1 MRRLSAALAAVFVF
15 ALAAPA
21 FAVDTVGTLVDLSCY
36 KMDKSNTG
44 LDHKMPKGQTANCAV
59 DCAKQG
65 KPLALITDK
74 GEIFI
79 VSGALAENN
88 NARLI
93 RHLGYKV
100 SVQGSVS
107 ALNPDGTRTIL
118 GGALKRLPQQ

>member
-1 MRRLSAALAAVFVF
+1 MKRLSAALAAGFVL

-36 KMDKSNTG
+36 KMDKTNTG

-59 DCAKQG
+59 ECAKKG
-65 KPLALITDK
+65 MPMALITDK
-74 GEIFI
+74 GEVFI

-100 SVQGSVS
+100 TIQGS
-107 ALNPDGTRTIL
+107 LGINPDGTKTIL
-118 GGALKRLPQQ
+118 GGALKRLPK

>member
-1 MRRLSAALAAVFVF
+1 MKRLRAALAVVFVC

-36 KMDKSNTG
+36 KMDKTNTG
-44 LDHKMPKGQTANCAV
+44 LDHKMPKGNTPSCAV
-59 DCAKQG
+59 ECAKKG
-65 KPLALITDK
+65 MPLALITDK
-74 GEIFI
+74 GEVFI
-79 VSGALAENN
+79 VGGALAENN
-88 NARLI
+88 NARLV

-118 GGALKRLPQQ
+118 GGALKRLPK